1 MNILGASG
9 SVSDV
14 TRVTKGFLEQ
24 DARLI
29 DLYFYSDP
37 DLEPLGG
44 LLLPKKL
51 LGARFGHLS

>member
-29 DLYFYSDP
+29 DFYFYSDP
-37 DLEPLGG
+37 LGG
-44 LLLPKKL
+44 LPLPKKP
-51 LGARFGHLS
+51 LGARFDIYESTSS